1 MVSIR
6 NIINQKD
13 FIVGVSF
20 RISNPELGLL
30 RVIEVQQYA
39 LRST

>member
-20 RISNPELGLL
+20 TSSNPEFGLL